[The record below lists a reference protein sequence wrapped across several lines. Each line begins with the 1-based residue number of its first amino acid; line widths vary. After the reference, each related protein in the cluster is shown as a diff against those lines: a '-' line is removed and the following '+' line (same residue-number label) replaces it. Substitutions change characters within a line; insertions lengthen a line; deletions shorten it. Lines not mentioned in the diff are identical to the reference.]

1 MRRRYKV
8 STSDIGIMTT
18 LCGKAQTISLNKHR
32 EMFIK
37 FQDERLENIEVM
49 LGAVYKQ
56 NNPIEFRNLYLVKE
70 YFEQKSKTEEVWVA
84 AGGLV
89 NQLNGRLILEL
100 QANGSLRVDNQTVM
114 KMIIDDVKRREE
126 NQ

>member
-1 MRRRYKV
+1 MQR
-8 STSDIGIMTT
+8 
-18 LCGKAQTISLNKHR
+18 
-32 EMFIK
+32 
-37 FQDERLENIEVM
+37 
-49 LGAVYKQ
+49 
-56 NNPIEFRNLYLVKE
+56 
-70 YFEQKSKTEEVWVA
+70 
-84 AGGLV
+84 GGLV